1 MKKRIF
7 ALLLAVLLP
16 LGAAVADEPLTD
28 GTVIVDWVNG
38 QEVYSAIRSGELTLR
53 YDADTNAYETA
64 DGLIWKIE
72 DAPLPFATYQPLL
85 MPRTREELLQYNAI
99 RAALQ
104 DASGFYSV
112 DVTGTD
118 ELPVYAAPDE
128 NSYRASN
135 GKARVSLAGG
145 ATLLMEYDDWSLV
158 QYEVNSSRTRIGW
171 VHTNQL
177 GSAPVM
183 LTDISVTLKD
193 GAFLTDDPVTSWYHT
208 AEGDTLTDVHLLAQY
223 DPFWVYARATMQDGT
238 TLWGFVPLM
247 SVQLND
253 MTDAAAMTRISGTW
267 GFCGGGELM
276 GWVFTLTPDGK
287 GFYYTISDEAS
298 DSMSYLTEG
307 ITADMNPES
316 GGGFTWQIVGGTNGY
331 AHDFVLS
338 NSSNGTYER
347 YHLVE
352 LEDGRLGF
360 YQCEAGGHY
369 QRLP

>member
-7 ALLLAVLLP
+7 ALLLAAVLP
-16 LGAAVADEPLTD
+16 LGAAIADEPLTD
-28 GTVIVDWVNG
+28 GTVLIDWVDG
-38 QEVYSAIRSGELTLR
+38 QEAYTAICSGELTLR
-53 YDADTNAYETA
+53 YDADTNAYKTT

-99 RAALQ
+99 YAALQ
-104 DASGFYSV
+104 DASGFWSEE
-112 DVTGTD
+112 VTGT
-118 ELPVYAAPDE
+118 EVLPVYAAPDE

-135 GKARVSLAGG
+135 GKASVSLAGG
-145 ATLLMEYDDWSLV
+145 ATLLMEYGDWSLV
-158 QYEVNSSRTRIGW
+158 QYEVNSSRMRIGW

-183 LTDISVTLKD
+183 LTDIPVTLKD
-193 GAFLTDDPVTSWYHT
+193 GAFLTDDPTTSWYHT
-208 AEGDTLTDVHLLAQY
+208 AEGDTLTDVRLLAQY
-223 DPFWVYARATMQDGT
+223 DPFWAYARATMRDGT
-238 TLWGFVPLM
+238 MLWGFVPLM

-253 MTDAAAMTRISGTW
+253 TVDAAAMANVSGTW

-276 GWVFTLTPDGK
+276 AWVFTLTSDGT
-287 GFYYTISDEAS
+287 GFYYAVSDEAS
-298 DSMSYLTEG
+298 DSMSYLTG
-307 ITADMNPES
+307 GLTADMKPGNK
-316 GGGFTWQIVGGTNGY
+316 FTWKIVGGTNGY

-338 NSSNGTYER
+338 NSSKGTYEH